1 MRTHTH
7 TWHSPVQVGEDRPG
21 LDPKVPAGQLVHDDA
36 PAREYVP
43 DGQMDAVG
51 DVEKAGQAY
60 PAVHGPVQ
68 LEFNSPVAL
77 P

>member
-1 MRTHTH
+1 M
-7 TWHSPVQVGEDRPG
+7 
-21 LDPKVPAGQLVHDDA
+21 PAGQLVHDDA

-43 DGQMDAVG
+43 AGQMDAVG